1 MIRND
6 EPIIVEQTF
15 HASIDT
21 VWKSITEI
29 DLMRQWYF
37 DSIPSFKPEIGF
49 ETQFNVESGDK
60 NFLHLWKVIEVVPL
74 KKIAY
79 NWKYD
84 GIPGDSFVAFELFKK
99 NDLTMLRLT
108 HQIMESFPEDIPE
121 FSRENGVE
129 GWTFFI
135 RKSLKD
141 FLEKNY

>member
-79 NWKYD
+79 NWKYE